1 MKTTTVNPPRKAKGS
16 SKKTKKGWRKNV
28 DIGDIDEYLDEQRL
42 EQRLGGA
49 FAERADEE
57 LFTVDTVND
66 EDEKI
71 ENKTDVIADE
81 GPKVWRRKR
90 DPKPLKCF
98 QHLEITNGVSDP
110 KSGRNRTK
118 TLEERKNPIVTAKE
132 KALVDQGVVKYVI
145 YNFPKLNFKMYIFNS
160 SFQSKD

>member
-1 MKTTTVNPPRKAKGS
+1 MKTLNPPKKAKGS

-28 DIGDIDEYLDEQRL
+28 DIAEVEEYLDEQRL

-49 FAERADEE
+49 FAERADDE
-57 LFTVDTVND
+57 LFTVDTIN
-66 EDEKI
+66 EGKI
-71 ENKTDVIADE
+71 ENKADDIAE
-81 GPKVWRRKR
+81 EEPKRWRRKR
-90 DPKPLKCF
+90 ESKPLKCF

-145 YNFPKLNFKMYIFNS
+145 YNFPKLNFITTCLILVYF
-160 SFQSKD
+160 